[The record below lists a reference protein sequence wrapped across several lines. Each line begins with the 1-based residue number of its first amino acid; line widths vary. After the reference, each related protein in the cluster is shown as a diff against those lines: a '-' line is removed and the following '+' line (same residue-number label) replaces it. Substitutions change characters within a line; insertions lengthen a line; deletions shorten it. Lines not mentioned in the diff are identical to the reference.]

1 MLNLNKTCRHARMG
15 KCTNHTED
23 HSHTRSTYI
32 CVVINV
38 IRHTATKKNGSTGLR
53 CVCRER
59 FFKTQRFPRFVFII
73 QCDKRTG
80 AGSACTV
87 LIKIGFYQISVRLV
101 ILSKHQYHT
110 AMFSSTTQLAR
121 NELSCLKTRSRRSAE
136 VIIYPLSR
144 KSNYNTSLIRING
157 LFSEDYH
164 RDRVSVYTF

>member
-1 MLNLNKTCRHARMG
+1 MG

-38 IRHTATKKNGSTGLR
+38 IRHTATKRNVSTRLR
-53 CVCRER
+53 CVCVAND
-59 FFKTQRFPRFVFII
+59 FFKTQRFTRLVFII

-80 AGSACTV
+80 AISACTV

-110 AMFSSTTQLAR
+110 AKFSSTTQLAR
-121 NELSCLKTRSRRSAE
+121 NELSC
-136 VIIYPLSR
+136 
-144 KSNYNTSLIRING
+144 
-157 LFSEDYH
+157 
-164 RDRVSVYTF
+164 